1 MNPSG
6 ADVIEALLFAADQP
20 LSIEKL
26 AAAAELEPER
36 AREELAILQDE
47 KSRIGA
53 LQLVEIAEG
62 WQLVTKPQFAAH
74 IRRLREVPRQKL
86 SRAAFEVLAITA
98 YRQPVTRAM
107 IEEIRGVDCA
117 GPLQW
122 LLEKKLLAFA
132 GRKDAPGRP
141 WLYATTPLFL
151 ENFGLRD
158 VDDLP
163 SLEEWNALHQEARA
177 SNLFGRGAMN
187 TPDENSFE
195 EKASLDAVQVLAA
208 GDVEESAA

>member
-1 MNPSG
+1 MNLSG
-6 ADVIEALLFAADQP
+6 ADIIEALLFAADQP
-20 LSIEKL
+20 LSSEKL
-26 AAAAELEPER
+26 ALAAELEIER
-36 AREELAILQDE
+36 AREELAILQEE
-47 KSRIGA
+47 KARIGA

-62 WQLVTKPQFAAH
+62 WQLVTKPQFAPH
-74 IRRLREVPRQKL
+74 IRRLREVPRQKV
-86 SRAAFEVLAITA
+86 SRAAFEVLAIVA
-98 YRQPVTRAM
+98 YRQPVTRALV
-107 IEEIRGVDCA
+107 EEIRGVDCA

-151 ENFGLRD
+151 ENFGLRA

-177 SNLFGRGAMN
+177 SNLFGRGAM
-187 TPDENSFE
+187 TAPDHNSYQEASEN
-195 EKASLDAVQVLAA
+195 AVQVLAE
-208 GDVEESAA
+208 DETE